1 MNITINEFKITTNPD
16 PYGFGLV
23 KDSVPDPYVFG
34 PSGSESVI
42 YRICTDPELDP
53 SINKQKK
60 KKNLDFYMNFG
71 FQFQPLSFFTD
82 GNPFP

>member
-34 PSGSESVI
+34 PPGSESVI

-60 KKNLDFYMNFG
+60 KKNLVFHMYRSG
-71 FQFQPLSFFTD
+71 TGSFHQQAKEEEK
-82 GNPFP
+82 P